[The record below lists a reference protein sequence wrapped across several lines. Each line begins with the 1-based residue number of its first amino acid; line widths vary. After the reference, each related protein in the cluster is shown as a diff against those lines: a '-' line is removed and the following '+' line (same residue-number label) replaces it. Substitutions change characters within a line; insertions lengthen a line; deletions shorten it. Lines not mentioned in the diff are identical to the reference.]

1 MPMNSTT
8 YETFTMLAVAGAPV
22 VFAADPS
29 AAIDVLPI
37 SSGLGG
43 AIVAT
48 MKSSLFSGKPQPN
61 QPRLA
66 WLSVLVSGG
75 AAAVFLA
82 PAMAEA
88 LGWHDRIRWV
98 IFLHFVVG
106 LIGSTLCEVLLQQSV
121 GISQAIATAI
131 GKLAGVHPRPDPTQ
145 PIQLPNL
152 PQPEKPSQG

>member
-8 YETFTMLAVAGAPV
+8 IETFTLLAVAGAPV
-22 VFAADPS
+22 VFASDPS
-29 AAIDVLPI
+29 VAIDVLPI

-48 MKSSLFSGKPQPN
+48 MKSSLFTGQKLSPP

-66 WLSVLVSGG
+66 WLSVLVSGS

-82 PAMAEA
+82 PAMAEG
-88 LGWHDRIRWV
+88 LGWHERIRWV

-106 LIGSTLCEVLLQQSV
+106 LIGSTLCEVLLSQSN
-121 GISQAIATAI
+121 GISRAITAVFAKI
-131 GKLAGVHPRPDPTQ
+131 AGV
-145 PIQLPNL
+145 PIQDYPR
-152 PQPEKPSQG
+152 QPEQLQVPPTPEKR